1 MAEGIS
7 FSLPL
12 RVDPID
18 GLYGLNNKS
27 DPGEPLTC
35 NMYTDYKKYPNL
47 KKLPEKIED
56 SLNELNNNKEL
67 KEAFGEDVINSYIKL
82 KNIEI
87 DNFNKYETFDKK
99 KPITEWEK
107 NNTLDC

>member
-1 MAEGIS
+1 
-7 FSLPL
+7 
-12 RVDPID
+12 
-18 GLYGLNNKS
+18 
-27 DPGEPLTC
+27 
-35 NMYTDYKKYPNL
+35 MYTDYKKYPNL
-47 KKLPEKIED
+47 KKLPEKIKD

-87 DNFNKYETFDKK
+87 NNFNKYETFDKK